1 MKKEI
6 RYELEVGGAKGYLA
20 PLSFPVVEAALGF
33 VFKPMPKY
41 LTAGAVILNSL
52 WVKGSPK
59 LKEGGEDYN
68 EACKQAYAAVESI
81 EYSYKDGVIEIPYT
95 GKGKDQKP
103 FTKVYKC
110 TINETI
116 DRDTLELCMALI
128 RPHTGNAKALTA
140 GYNILEK
147 NWVDGDDEIKK
158 IDELKIAASTA
169 CYHLV
174 NMKGSSLKKV

>member
-6 RYELEVGGAKGYLA
+6 RYELEVGGAKAYLA

-33 VFKPMPKY
+33 IFKPLPKY
-41 LTAGAVILNSL
+41 LTAGAVIINSL

-59 LKEGGEDYN
+59 LKEGGEDFN
-68 EACKQAYAAVESI
+68 EACKQAYSAVESI
-81 EYSYKDGVIEIPYT
+81 EYSYKDGKIEIPYT
-95 GKGKDQKP
+95 GKDKQGKA
-103 FTKVYKC
+103 FTKIYKC
-110 TINETI
+110 TITEKI
-116 DRDTLELCMALI
+116 DRDTLELCMGLI
-128 RPHTGNAKALTA
+128 RPHVGNSKALTA
-140 GYNILEK
+140 GLNILEK
-147 NWVDGDDEIKK
+147 NWVDGDDEIMK